1 MRENIA
7 SLPDGVKID
16 TVIHCAADVSHF
28 GVGNRIR
35 QTNVD
40 GVRNVIVFC
49 KQHDAALIHISTL
62 SVGGFIEREMAEIG
76 AQRAT
81 PVGVRQDLS
90 NDYLESKFTAEK
102 LILLETANGLRAKIM
117 RVGNLQGRI
126 TDGEFQMNCAP
137 PTALLSCCSPSSAPD
152 SARSPWRAAGISS
165 GGRGRPRDLP
175 SGSAENTPCSILRQQ

>member
-28 GVGNRIR
+28 GVGNRI

-62 SVGGFIEREMAEIG
+62 SVAALSSVKWPRSACI
-76 AQRAT
+76 QRAT

-90 NDYLESKFTAEK
+90 NDYL
-102 LILLETANGLRAKIM
+102 
-117 RVGNLQGRI
+117 
-126 TDGEFQMNCAP
+126 
-137 PTALLSCCSPSSAPD
+137 
-152 SARSPWRAAGISS
+152 
-165 GGRGRPRDLP
+165 
-175 SGSAENTPCSILRQQ
+175 

>member
-1 MRENIA
+1 MVRPKNNLTPEKRLKGSLFYYFENNFAEAFGQRLFAVDGDLIRDEIV

-40 GVRNVIVFC
+40 GVRNVIAFC
-49 KQHDAALIHISTL
+49 KKHDAALVHISTL

-76 AQRAT
+76 VSLSEQRLW
-81 PVGVRQDLS
+81 VRQDLS

-102 LILLETANGLRAKIM
+102 TDPARDCPRLARQDHARRQPAGTHHR
-117 RVGNLQGRI
+117 RRI
-126 TDGEFQMNCAP
+126 
-137 PTALLSCCSPSSAPD
+137 PD
-152 SARSPWRAAGISS
+152 EPGH
-165 GGRGRPRDLP
+165 
-175 SGSAENTPCSILRQQ
+175 